1 MKAYDTSIR
10 ICQVARESAEK
21 RYNQA
26 MEEIRAELGTA
37 NAEERSRLLVK
48 LRNLESEMRN
58 GKMTPTPK
66 VQEAPKGGA
75 KA

>member
-21 RYNQA
+21 RYNAA
-26 MEEIRAELGTA
+26 MEEIRAELMNAT
-37 NAEERSRLLVK
+37 AEERSRLLVK
-48 LRNLESEMRN
+48 LRNLEAELRN
-58 GKMTPTPK
+58 GKMTP
-66 VQEAPKGGA
+66 APKGEA